1 MGPYTDWDNETWVWY
16 TDLMFEIGLWTEEND
31 VDVYLTPGAEAIAP
45 QATIQIATNHLLALG
60 ASPSA
65 INNAKIFWH
74 YYTHASD
81 IARNNVVYLIT
92 FRYSDQSEDNTF
104 LTPDGQLK

>member
-16 TDLMFEIGLWTEEND
+16 TDLMFEISLWTEEND

-45 QATIQIATNHLLALG
+45 QAAIQIATNHLLALG

-65 INNAKIFWH
+65 INNSKIFWH
-74 YYTHASD
+74 YYTHASG

-92 FRYSDQSEDNTF
+92 FRYSDQSEDYIF